1 MVINT
6 SSRIPKHVQTAALLK
21 RRIQKGDYVPGSNFP
36 PVRMLGAE
44 LGVSSNVVQRAVQ
57 ILEKEGVVETQHGI
71 GIRVLPSD
79 RSRRIP
85 LTFGLV
91 YPFHPDRSFAGT
103 IHILAEKA
111 TDLQNNHC
119 IIKSTCGDPKE
130 ERETIEKCLDS
141 GVEGLMVWPCPGEE
155 NVEFF
160 RKIARRT
167 PLVFI
172 DRTFDSVPVPGVTLD
187 WARVGR
193 EVVQY
198 LRQREYRRV
207 LILEDPL
214 SISSFRQMYT
224 AMRETIKTLSGER
237 RFDIVEVEG
246 SRFLDLYPVHPKEC
260 VEKYTTDFEKILAAD
275 AYEAFFTPYD
285 EFIDRIYACTSLR
298 RQFPMQQIVSQT
310 NTRPTPR
317 SLEFYD
323 LKVREWVGDFEAMFR
338 RATDILHERVY
349 LKSRIQ
355 TQIRIP
361 CFSVIRTCDRI
372 REGLKK

>member
-1 MVINT
+1 MMINT

-21 RRIQKGDYVPGSNFP
+21 RRIEKGDYVPGSNFP

-79 RSRRIP
+79 RSGRIP

-111 TDLQNNHC
+111 IDLQNNHC
-119 IIKSTCGDPKE
+119 IIKSTGGDPGE

-141 GVEGLMVWPCPGEE
+141 GVEGLMIWPCAGEE

-160 RKIARRT
+160 RKTAQRT

-187 WARVGR
+187 WTRVGR

-198 LRQREYRRV
+198 LSQRGYRRI
-207 LILEDPL
+207 LILEDPI

-224 AMRETIKTLSGER
+224 SMRETVKTISGER
-237 RFDIVEVEG
+237 RFDFVAVDG
-246 SRFLDLYPVHPKEC
+246 NRFLDLYPLKPKEA
-260 VEKYTTDFEKILAAD
+260 VEKYKADFEKILAAD
-275 AYEAFFTPYD
+275 AYEAFFSPYD
-285 EFIDRIYACTSLR
+285 EFIDRVYACSSLQQ
-298 RQFPMQQIVSQT
+298 QFPMQQIISQT

-338 RATDILHERVY
+338 KATDILHEIVY

-355 TQIRIP
+355 TQVRIP
-361 CFSVIRTCDRI
+361 CFSVIRTCDQVK
-372 REGLKK
+372 EGAEK